1 MANSVSHSI
10 EVDLTRKLID
20 LRIGGLISP
29 EDAAWI
35 GEELRAA
42 IRALGDDVGQHV
54 TLYDG
59 SGVPVVPQETVE
71 LIKHTLDNPEVRKL
85 WARKIAFV
93 VSTALVGAGMVVG
106 AQIGARLSQRLSGLV
121 LIRLLGVALAF
132 VGARLIQ
139 SAH

>member
-1 MANSVSHSI
+1 MPNSVSHSI
-10 EVDLTRKLID
+10 QVDLDRKLVD
-20 LRIGGLISP
+20 LRIGGMVSP

-42 IRALGDDVGQHV
+42 IRALGDDVGKHV

-71 LIKHTLDNPEVRKL
+71 LIKSTLDNPAVRQL

-93 VSTALVGAGMVVG
+93 VSTALAKLQ
-106 AQIGARLSQRLSGLV
+106 AQRLRDVRPDIGIFEDRDAAIAWLMEP
-121 LIRLLGVALAF
+121 
-132 VGARLIQ
+132 
-139 SAH
+139 